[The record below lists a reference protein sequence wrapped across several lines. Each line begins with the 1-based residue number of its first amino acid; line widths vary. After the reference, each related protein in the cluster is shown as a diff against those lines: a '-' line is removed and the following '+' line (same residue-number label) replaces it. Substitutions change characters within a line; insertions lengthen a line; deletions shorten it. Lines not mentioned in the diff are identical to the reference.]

1 MWGLDVARFG
11 DDRTALVKRAGNVI
25 IEVPKMWRGKDTM
38 QVAGLIKL
46 EYDEAMDAKCE
57 PHEILVDV
65 IGIGAGVV
73 DRLRELGLPVRGIN
87 VAESPA
93 VREQYLRLRDE
104 LWWKAREWFGNR
116 ACKIPEPQGLT
127 NGEEDPMEL
136 LISELSQPKYT
147 ASSSGKILIE
157 TKDDMKKRGLSSPDL
172 ADAFCL
178 TFAGGRAKV
187 DLEQRYSRSRQRRMQ
202 QRHYSWMAA

>member
-1 MWGLDVARFG
+1 
-11 DDRTALVKRAGNVI
+11 
-25 IEVPKMWRGKDTM
+25 
-38 QVAGLIKL
+38 
-46 EYDEAMDAKCE
+46 
-57 PHEILVDV
+57 
-65 IGIGAGVV
+65 
-73 DRLRELGLPVRGIN
+73 
-87 VAESPA
+87 
-93 VREQYLRLRDE
+93 
-104 LWWKAREWFGNR
+104 
-116 ACKIPEPQGLT
+116 
-127 NGEEDPMEL
+127 MEL

-187 DLEQRYSRSRQRRMQ
+187 DLSEARYSLSRQRRMQ